1 MIKAR
6 YYVRETDLGYVIQDV
21 NKVVPLPFT
30 FMSKNRAFFKCYEFN
45 KNGPQSVREFYYIA
59 HVAGK
64 GISKSYKEWMEKNK
78 EMFE

>member
-21 NKVVPLPFT
+21 NKLIPLPFT
-30 FMSKNRAFFKCYEFN
+30 FMSKNRALFKCYEFN

-64 GISKSYKEWMEKNK
+64 GISKSHKEWMEKNK

>member
-6 YYVRETDLGYVIQDV
+6 YYVRETDLGYVIQYV
-21 NKVVPLPFT
+21 NKVLPLSFT
-30 FMSKNRAFFKCYEFN
+30 FMSKNRALFKCYEFN

-64 GISKSYKEWMEKNK
+64 GISKSHKEWMEKNK